1 MKNLVLISKAVLVE
15 AKSTKPSLTAQP
27 RHHAF
32 PLCCFYKHTHRY
44 VSKQPLDSLVL
55 QSPQGLGKTAA
66 NGQLP
71 PSVLNH
77 FDAPREI
84 LSAQASTAG
93 GEWISPTGN
102 H

>member
-1 MKNLVLISKAVLVE
+1 M
-15 AKSTKPSLTAQP
+15 
-27 RHHAF
+27 
-32 PLCCFYKHTHRY
+32 
-44 VSKQPLDSLVL
+44 L
-55 QSPQGLGKTAA
+55 QSLQGLGKPAA

-71 PSVLNH
+71 LSVLDQS
-77 FDAPREI
+77 DAPREI